1 MMKLDKEERELIDSI
16 EKGEWR
22 SISDLQKE
30 IEKSKSIAKA
40 TLAKDRRMNIR
51 IAKKDLDALKV
62 KAIEEGIPY
71 QTLVSSIIHK
81 YLSGK
86 LVEKPS

>member
-1 MMKLDKEERELIDSI
+1 MKLDKEEKYLIDSI

-22 SISDLQKE
+22 SIADLQREIERSKE
-30 IEKSKSIAKA
+30 IAKE
-40 TLAKDRRMNIR
+40 TVVKDQRMNIR

-62 KAIEEGIPY
+62 KAMEEGIPY

-81 YLSGK
+81 YLSGS
-86 LVEKPS
+86 LVEKSS